1 MTITT
6 TTPEALATQEGGLRK
21 AVSDGLVVTGR
32 NLRRIPRIP
41 ELALFAILQSIMF
54 VLLFAVVF
62 GGAIPLPDGGS
73 YREYLL
79 PGIFVQT
86 LAFASIVTAIGMT
99 DDMNKGIIDRF
110 RSLPMARSAV
120 LSGRTI
126 SDVVYNA
133 GILVVLMLSGLVVGW
148 RVHSSV
154 GEFLLAVVLL
164 MAFTFAM
171 SWIGV
176 YLGLR
181 VPTVEVANQVGFI
194 TIFPLT
200 FLSNAF
206 IPIQTLPSWLQPVA
220 EWNPFSSLVAASR
233 ELFGNPNPVVSDSFP
248 MQHPVLMSVIWIV
261 VILVVF
267 APLGVRRYRSISR

>member
-6 TTPEALATQEGGLRK
+6 TTPAALAAQERGLRK
-21 AVSDGLVVTGR
+21 AISDGLVVTGR

-54 VLLFAVVF
+54 VLLFAYVF

-248 MQHPVLMSVIWIV
+248 MQHPVLMSVVWIV